1 MELTRI
7 TVGDDVVAEV
17 VGDSVSVAS
26 AGDAVELFLNAGI
39 DAVILREG
47 QLAPEF
53 YRLTGGAG

>member
-7 TVGDDVVAEV
+7 TVGDDVV
-17 VGDSVSVAS
+17 GDGVSVAS

-53 YRLTGGAG
+53 YRLTSGAG